1 MNFPVR
7 LSPGHI
13 VSILFRP
20 QKHKNG
26 VFCHFGLR
34 KGEHAFYNEKRNIRD
49 LFPKHRR
56 MAVIVNM
63 TEKRIISVLT
73 LGGLACGL
81 LAALIPG
88 LSFPVRFLLAAA
100 AAALIIASVML
111 NSRVQVR
118 EEEKLRAMQRRLEE
132 AESHGSEAV
141 ARVQEEAEK
150 RRAQSKEKLAAFYSK
165 TAHSLRI
172 PISVI
177 QGYADLLGSGLIH
190 DENVKREYL
199 SKIRERTEYLNTV
212 LGQLLVEARVQADFS
227 ISVWER
233 FDLIEL
239 LRQITED
246 MREAAQKLG
255 IDIQLISDVRR
266 LPFEGDRTR
275 LTRAFYNILENSLKY
290 MNAAGK
296 ITVTVSLMEDKQVF
310 LAFKD
315 DGAGMDREEAEHVFE
330 LNYQGSNGSHGNGMG
345 LYLVYV
351 TALAHHGTVSARS
364 SPGKGMS
371 IVFLLPQEQGE
382 KADSA

>member
-1 MNFPVR
+1 M
-7 LSPGHI
+7 
-13 VSILFRP
+13 
-20 QKHKNG
+20 
-26 VFCHFGLR
+26 
-34 KGEHAFYNEKRNIRD
+34 
-49 LFPKHRR
+49 
-56 MAVIVNM
+56 
-63 TEKRIISVLT
+63 
-73 LGGLACGL
+73 
-81 LAALIPG
+81 
-88 LSFPVRFLLAAA
+88 
-100 AAALIIASVML
+100 
-111 NSRVQVR
+111 
-118 EEEKLRAMQRRLEE
+118 
-132 AESHGSEAV
+132 
-141 ARVQEEAEK
+141 
-150 RRAQSKEKLAAFYSK
+150 
-165 TAHSLRI
+165 
-172 PISVI
+172 
-177 QGYADLLGSGLIH
+177 
-190 DENVKREYL
+190 
-199 SKIRERTEYLNTV
+199 

-371 IVFLLPQEQGE
+371 IVFLLPQEQGKKQTAHE
-382 KADSA
+382 AGSAAGDRAHGSPVLFLPKNACRGFVCVKKSVLRRKKRRKLCILENL

>member
-1 MNFPVR
+1 
-7 LSPGHI
+7 
-13 VSILFRP
+13 
-20 QKHKNG
+20 
-26 VFCHFGLR
+26 
-34 KGEHAFYNEKRNIRD
+34 
-49 LFPKHRR
+49 

-351 TALAHHGTVSARS
+351 TALVHHGTVSARS

>member
-1 MNFPVR
+1 MVAIFDME
-7 LSPGHI
+7 I
-13 VSILFRP
+13 
-20 QKHKNG
+20 
-26 VFCHFGLR
+26 
-34 KGEHAFYNEKRNIRD
+34 
-49 LFPKHRR
+49 
-56 MAVIVNM
+56 
-63 TEKRIISVLT
+63 KRIVPALT

-81 LAALIPG
+81 LAALLPG
-88 LSFPVRFLLAAA
+88 LPFPARFLFAAA
-100 AAALIIASVML
+100 AAALTIASVML
-111 NSRVQVR
+111 NGRVQAHA
-118 EEEKLRAMQRRLEE
+118 EEKLRAVQRRLEE
-132 AESHGSEAV
+132 AETHGSEAV

-150 RRAQSKEKLAAFYSK
+150 CRAQAKEKLAAFYSK
-165 TAHSLRI
+165 TSHSLRI

-177 QGYADLLGSGLIH
+177 QGYADLLESGLIH

-199 SKIRERTEYLNTV
+199 NKIRERTEYLNTV
-212 LGQLLVEARVQADFS
+212 LGQLLMEARVQADFS

-239 LRQITED
+239 LRQIMED

-255 IDIQLISDVRR
+255 IDIQLMTDAPR

-296 ITVTVSLMEDKQVF
+296 ITVTVSLMENRQVF

-315 DGAGMDREEAEHVFE
+315 DGAGMDLEEAEHVFE
-330 LNYQGSNGSHGNGMG
+330 LNYQGSNGVHGNGMG

-382 KADSA
+382 EAESV